1 MVTKRLIPALL
12 LVVMA
17 AASAATFAQSQLQSN
32 EVNRSAFPYT
42 PVGSPNIE

>member
-1 MVTKRLIPALL
+1 MITKLIPALL

-17 AASAATFAQSQLQSN
+17 AASSVAVAQSPSD